1 MTKNQRTA
9 FVETLRLVTDMNVT
23 MLMTD
28 TLLEGLRRGMFTA
41 QETDVMLT
49 CIRRAVGRAE
59 TMHEHIQP
67 LVQIL
72 EGGSHE

>member
-9 FVETLRLVTDMNVT
+9 FVETLKHVSDIAVLS
-23 MLMTD
+23 LMTD
-28 TLLEGLRRGMFTA
+28 TMLEALRRNLLTSADCDYILTA
-41 QETDVMLT
+41 
-49 CIRRAVGRAE
+49 IRHGVARAE
-59 TMHEHIQP
+59 NSHYAIQP